1 MISNNKIQVCIWHA
15 KWTGTFTKRKA
26 RCELSNTAR
35 TVSSLPV
42 QMSKHSFETS
52 EINQTKCWTGTK
64 GTVTVW
70 ESWSLGWEHKQGEKR
85 LSEFNNFVKPNLTH
99 KVSNLKP
106 SIRFYASFPL
116 TSGNH
121 RVHHTNSKLQN
132 YGKTVRTLI
141 LSPSWVWKD
150 CNYANSLY
158 SML

>member
-1 MISNNKIQVCIWHA
+1 MLDRNKRYSNSV
-15 KWTGTFTKRKA
+15 G
-26 RCELSNTAR
+26 ELEPRIR
-35 TVSSLPV
+35 T
-42 QMSKHSFETS
+42 
-52 EINQTKCWTGTK
+52 QT
-64 GTVTVW
+64 
-70 ESWSLGWEHKQGEKR
+70 GEKR

-141 LSPSWVWKD
+141 LSPS
-150 CNYANSLY
+150 
-158 SML
+158 